1 MKLIDTSCWVH
12 QIRARGDPTI
22 RVRVENA
29 LTAGTAAWCA
39 QVRLERCAG
48 AHSDHDRKLLR
59 DYEQVLP
66 DLAITDQVW
75 ALACDLGDRARRAG
89 ISVGA
94 GEFRSAQIALN
105 TRSIAALDDYRPP
118 TPPCQRM
125 SRRARRRSMVG
136 GTMR

>member
-12 QIRARGDPTI
+12 QIRARGDPAI

-39 QVRLERCAG
+39 QVRLELWAG
-48 AHSDHDRKLLR
+48 ARSDHDRKLLR

-89 ISVGA
+89 ISAGA
-94 GEFRSAQIALN
+94 GDLLISACA
-105 TRSIAALDDYRPP
+105 RVH
-118 TPPCQRM
+118 
-125 SRRARRRSMVG
+125 RAQLEHADADFDLLSSL
-136 GTMR
+136 

>member
-12 QIRARGDPTI
+12 QIRARGEPAI
-22 RVRVENA
+22 RLRVEHA

-39 QVRLERCAG
+39 QVRLELWAG
-48 AHSDHDRKLLR
+48 ARSDHDRKLLR

-94 GEFRSAQIALN
+94 GDLL
-105 TRSIAALDDYRPP
+105 IAACARVYRAELEHADADFDLL
-118 TPPCQRM
+118 
-125 SRRARRRSMVG
+125 SSL
-136 GTMR
+136 